1 MKHNGLEYLDFERVN
16 ALLEGFNQS
25 TGFVTAILDLDGNI
39 LSTSGWRQIC
49 TQFHRVN
56 CETSK
61 RCIESDTVLSRKMS
75 TYGTY
80 HYYTCLNGL
89 VDVAV
94 PIVIQGVHV
103 ANLFSGQFFFEAPDV
118 GYFKAQAER
127 FGFEVDTYLAAL
139 REVPV
144 VSQEKVRTVMDFL
157 LDMTQLI
164 SEMTLQRIEQIELN
178 DSLRLSKIA
187 LQESLERFRIVQDM
201 SPDGFTILRPIRDAQ
216 NRVVDFSW
224 VYENTAIARL
234 NGTDPDLVV
243 GKRLLDLFPNHRNT
257 KIFQVYQQ
265 VAQSGVSQ
273 TLEVGDNGES
283 MVRPTWFRLVV
294 VPMAGDIAVLAQ
306 DLTERKRAEERLE
319 YQHTHDYLTGLYN
332 RGFLEK
338 QLRRLDDPQFLP
350 ISLIIADTNGL
361 KLINDSFGHAEGD
374 HVLLKA
380 ADLLQSYCNE
390 GDILA
395 RYGGDEFVM
404 VLPNTTR
411 TETEARLKAIET
423 AARDEEIA
431 SIELSLAFGYETRT
445 SMGDDFRAIFKL
457 AEDMMYRNKLYASS
471 SAKNKTIGL
480 VINSLFAKSD
490 RESEHSKRVS
500 DLCEFIAE
508 QLHMST
514 LEIQRMR
521 IAGLMHD
528 IGKIGIPEGILNKP
542 GKLSDKEWEEIRRHP
557 ETGFRILAA
566 SNEFIDISAA
576 ILEHHERWDGK
587 GYPRGISGESISLQ
601 ARIIAVADAYD
612 AMTNAR
618 SYKQPMD
625 MQAAVYELHQG
636 AGTHFDPNIVRV
648 FTGHFGDFVNRV

>member
-1 MKHNGLEYLDFERVN
+1 
-16 ALLEGFNQS
+16 
-25 TGFVTAILDLDGNI
+25 
-39 LSTSGWRQIC
+39 
-49 TQFHRVN
+49 
-56 CETSK
+56 
-61 RCIESDTVLSRKMS
+61 
-75 TYGTY
+75 
-80 HYYTCLNGL
+80 
-89 VDVAV
+89 
-94 PIVIQGVHV
+94 
-103 ANLFSGQFFFEAPDV
+103 
-118 GYFKAQAER
+118 
-127 FGFEVDTYLAAL
+127 
-139 REVPV
+139 
-144 VSQEKVRTVMDFL
+144 MDFL

-164 SEMTLQRIEQIELN
+164 SEMALQRIEQIELN

-201 SPDGFTILRPIRDAQ
+201 SPDGFTILRPIWDAQ

-224 VYENTAIARL
+224 VYENIAIARL
-234 NGTDPDLVV
+234 NGTDPALVV
-243 GKRLLDLFPNHRNT
+243 GKRFLDLFPNYRNT

-265 VAQSGVSQ
+265 VAQSGVGQ
-273 TLEVGDNGES
+273 TLEVGDNGEGT
-283 MVRPTWFRLVV
+283 VRPTWFRLVV

-306 DLTERKRAEERLE
+306 DLTERKLAEERLE
-319 YQHTHDYLTGLYN
+319 YQHTHDFLTGLYN

-338 QLRRLDDPQFLP
+338 QLKRLDDPQFLP
-350 ISLIIADTNGL
+350 VSLIIADTNGL
-361 KLINDSFGHAEGD
+361 KLINDSFGHTEGD

-404 VLPNTTR
+404 ILPNTTR

-431 SIELSLAFGYETRT
+431 SIELSLSFGYETRT
-445 SMGDDFRAIFKL
+445 SMEDDFRAIFKL

-500 DLCEFIAE
+500 DLCEYIAE

-528 IGKIGIPEGILNKP
+528 IGKIGIPESILNKP

-625 MQAAVYELHQG
+625 LQAAVDELHQG

-648 FTGHFGDFVNRV
+648 FTGHFGEFVNRV